1 MSTLWGGQ
9 LSGSGST
16 HWGVAGLGVPGATVP
31 STGTHGPAAAYSFL
45 TLPAQND
52 TEVQWL
58 RQTDP
63 SAGTFYM
70 NEDTSATLTGAPDG
84 VYSFSGLLKFDGVSQ
99 GEQTHTITIGAAT
112 VSLTGAPSVQAN
124 VGSAGAVVQGHQ
136 LAGSASAQVNAGS
149 SGAITQAH
157 LLAGSPS
164 AQSNF
169 ASEGAITIP
178 APGSITLAGAASA
191 QANLGS
197 DGAITQAHQLAGGP
211 SVQPNIGSDGAV
223 SLSTT
228 GGAANPADVWNYV
241 LANGKTAAQNVLETR
256 QMVEELYRIH
266 GLLVGQS
273 LTVGPNQRVAGDIT
287 QTISETSGVV
297 TVTRA

>member
-1 MSTLWGGQ
+1 MATLWGGQ

-31 STGTHGPAAAYSFL
+31 STGAHGPAAAYSFL

-58 RQTDP
+58 MQTYP

-84 VYSFSGLLKFDGVSQ
+84 VYSFSGLLKFDGFSQ
-99 GEQTHTITIGAAT
+99 GVQTHTITIGDAT
-112 VSLTGAPSVQAN
+112 ITLAGAPSVQA
-124 VGSAGAVVQGHQ
+124 
-136 LAGSASAQVNAGS
+136 NAGS

-157 LLAGSPS
+157 QLVGSPS

-169 ASEGAITIP
+169 ASDGAITIP
-178 APGSITLAGAASA
+178 TPGSITLAGAASA
-191 QANLGS
+191 QTNVGS
-197 DGAITQAHQLAGGP
+197 DGTITQAHQLVGAA
-211 SVQPNIGSDGAV
+211 SVQPNIASDGAV
-223 SLSTT
+223 SLPTT